1 MYSDAACPWAYSE
14 SPALRVIEWRY
25 GEQLDWRLV
34 LIALSESADRYLEM
48 GYTPVRGAMTPLIF
62 RRWGMP
68 FAPTVKERMS
78 ASARGCRA
86 VIATRIDYPGREFAA
101 FRALQLA
108 NFNTPL
114 ILEDEDQLAAV
125 LDTVPGLDGGA
136 IIARLDDEDV
146 DAQYVADK
154 AEARSA
160 EGSAAELQGKTRVSD
175 GPVRFTA
182 PSVVFER
189 DGQRLVAGGFQPVEA
204 YDVLV
209 CNLDPGLSRREPPET
224 PAPLLEYFDGGL
236 TTQEV
241 AALMTHSNDAP
252 DRVAAERALL
262 ELVGAGEAVRQ
273 PLGDDALW
281 LAADSPAIDGAA
293 NLFAAVAAAAA
304 RG

>member
-1 MYSDAACPWAYSE
+1 
-14 SPALRVIEWRY
+14 VIEWRY
-25 GEQLDWRLV
+25 GDQLDWRLV
-34 LIALSESADRYLEM
+34 LIALSESADRYIEM
-48 GYTPVRGAMTPLIF
+48 GYTPVRGAMTPLVF

-78 ASARGCRA
+78 ATARGCRA
-86 VIATRIDYPGREFAA
+86 VIAVRIDHPGREFAA

-114 ILEDEDQLAAV
+114 VLEDEDQLAAV
-125 LDTVPGLDGGA
+125 LDTVPGIDGGA
-136 IIARLDDEDV
+136 IIARLDDPDV
-146 DAQYVADK
+146 DEAYHADK

-224 PAPLLEYFDGGL
+224 PAPLLDYFDGGL

-281 LAADSPAIDGAA
+281 LAADSPALDGAA
-293 NLFAAVAAAAA
+293 NLFAAVSAAAA
-304 RG
+304 RS